1 MNRLYV
7 SEREPADKRQA
18 DKGKGVWHGDKG
30 KEGGAREQGD
40 KGKGCGI
47 GARGRRVG
55 PVDKREVVCLWLE
68 AVLYTA
74 YHMMLTSVSCSA
86 PDSSSQGQHTSQQHA
101 ELLTTREEK
110 SYSQFGLCRYTSGIT
125 SLS

>member
-1 MNRLYV
+1 MAWGQGEGGWGTGTR
-7 SEREPADKRQA
+7 RQ
-18 DKGKGVWHGDKG
+18 GEGVWHGG
-30 KEGGAREQGD
+30 K
-40 KGKGCGI
+40 
-47 GARGRRVG
+47 GRRVG

-86 PDSSSQGQHTSQQHA
+86 PASSSQGQHTSQQHA

>member
-1 MNRLYV
+1 MGTRLGQPGT
-7 SEREPADKRQA
+7 SLQTR
-18 DKGKGVWHGDKG
+18 GKQTRG
-30 KEGGAREQGD
+30 R
-40 KGKGCGI
+40 GCGM
-47 GARGRRVG
+47 GTRGRRVG

-86 PDSSSQGQHTSQQHA
+86 PASSSQGRHTSQQHA
-101 ELLTTREEK
+101 ELLTTREDK